1 MKTYHHGN
9 LKKELIKCACKMC
22 ERDGYTKLSIRSL
35 AKESK
40 VSQTA
45 PYRHFK
51 TKECVYAAVAERGFS
66 KLSKVIYFDTSRKI
80 TKQHLLD
87 SCNKYIDFGLRNA
100 NTYDLMFGTAVG
112 KFSNYPNLL
121 EAANNSYSNLV
132 KILSRLTGEKEE
144 IILAKCITIW
154 SFVHGLVG
162 ILRKAEMVGEDVNKE
177 LNGPISKAQDISEDL
192 MPYLDKVMT
201 GIIDS

>member
-1 MKTYHHGN
+1 MKSYHHGN
-9 LKKELIKCACKMC
+9 LKEELIKAACVLC
-22 ERDGYTKLSIRSL
+22 EREGYTKLSIRNL
-35 AKESK
+35 AKESN

-51 TKECVYAAVAERGFS
+51 TKECVYAAVAERGFN
-66 KLSKVIYFDTSRKI
+66 KLSKVMYFDTSKKI

-87 SCNKYIDFGLRNA
+87 SCDNYINFGLRNG

-112 KFSNYPNLL
+112 KFSNYPDLL
-121 EAANNSYSNLV
+121 EAANSSYSNLV
-132 KILSRLTGEKEE
+132 KILSRLTGEQEE
-144 IILAKCITIW
+144 ITLAKCITIW

-162 ILRKAEMVGEDVNKE
+162 ILRRAEMVGEDVNKE
-177 LNGPISKAQDISEDL
+177 LKGPISKAQDISEDL

-201 GIIDS
+201 GIIEN